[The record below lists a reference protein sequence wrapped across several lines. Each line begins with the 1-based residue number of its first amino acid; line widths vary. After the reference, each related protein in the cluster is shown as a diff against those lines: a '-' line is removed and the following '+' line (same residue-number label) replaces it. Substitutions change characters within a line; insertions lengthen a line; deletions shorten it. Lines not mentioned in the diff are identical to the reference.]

1 MAVLTERP
9 ADASPC
15 KARRPEE
22 GSKDAGPSA
31 VDQIRG
37 YSGPAGRCRAGS
49 VPSRVHRNARSHRVT
64 RVGAFTLNEAHTLV
78 PTRTATN
85 SSSASI
91 RHKTMRYGGAPF
103 RQGPGILKMVR
114 LHLEA
119 ACTVE
124 GDRPRGRLASLHR
137 QLVALPTNI
146 WAWISSSV
154 SRVTFKI
161 TF

>member
-1 MAVLTERP
+1 M
-9 ADASPC
+9 
-15 KARRPEE
+15 
-22 GSKDAGPSA
+22 DAGPSA

-37 YSGPAGRCRAGS
+37 CIGPACRCRAGS
-49 VPSRVHRNARSHRVT
+49 VPGRVHRNARSHRVT

-85 SSSASI
+85 SGSASI

-114 LHLEA
+114 LHFEA

-124 GDRPRGRLASLHR
+124 GERPRGRLASPHR
-137 QLVALPTNI
+137 QLVALPTNMGGDLI
-146 WAWISSSV
+146 VGITGHVQDHLLTNPYVDLLRSERSSLH
-154 SRVTFKI
+154 RW
-161 TF
+161 

>member
-1 MAVLTERP
+1 
-9 ADASPC
+9 
-15 KARRPEE
+15 
-22 GSKDAGPSA
+22 
-31 VDQIRG
+31 
-37 YSGPAGRCRAGS
+37 
-49 VPSRVHRNARSHRVT
+49 VT

-85 SSSASI
+85 SS

-114 LHLEA
+114 LHFEA

-124 GDRPRGRLASLHR
+124 GERPRGRLASLHR
-137 QLVALPTNI
+137 QLVASPPI